1 MKKIANLLVLIFISS
16 YSLAQ
21 RTVKLKPGA
30 AYGED
35 VELVTN
41 FGCTPSTFPAPP
53 ETLNFGTSVEINY
66 AMWTYSF
73 LGCGNGTQ
81 RSLVRFKGLDTLPST
96 ATILSAKL
104 YLYGVPTSGNWGTSY
119 FSGSPYPLT
128 NEGWVERVTG
138 SWTELGVTW
147 NTQPITTTANRAAI
161 GVSSSRFGWN
171 TNIDVTALVN
181 DIKTSGVNNGFMLRL
196 QTEGIYRRVTFAS
209 SDNTDSTLWPELV
222 ITYTG
227 CFSTTA
233 DFKDTAISCYQYQF
247 TDLSSSADT
256 GIATWNW
263 DFGDG
268 TTSTAQNPLHTF
280 PGYGPYSV
288 RLIATDSNG
297 CIDTMI
303 KNVNIKYT
311 HFANAG
317 PDVTLCLT
325 NGLAAT
331 LLNGKGGVN
340 YSWTPTTGLSAPTS
354 ASTSAVVSVP
364 TTYYLNVTDS
374 FGCIDN
380 DTVKVNLFSKPNIV
394 AAPKSIMA
402 CLDETI
408 KLSVSGAKTYAWFP
422 PSGLDSSTIATPTAK
437 VIGNVR
443 YIVQGTDVNGC
454 IGYDTVTIGLK
465 KQLNVMVNPK
475 TIYGCLGDKIQLNAT
490 GATYYQWY
498 PPLGLNS
505 DTIANPEHIIDS
517 TQTYVVRGFAATACD
532 DYDTVFI
539 GRYPSPN
546 VDAYSMEN
554 VIHCRGNGIRLN
566 VTGASNYEWSPA
578 EYCDDKSS
586 TSPTVKPT
594 QTTVF
599 TVKGTNDNGCSATDT
614 ISVIYDG
621 KTMVYLPNAFTPNND
636 QSNDQIGIVDQCNF
650 ILYSFYIFNRWGQN
664 VFSGYDIK
672 SRWDGTFNGKECE
685 MGTYFYQIRGKSL
698 DQEEV
703 VFSGDFTL
711 IR

>member
-1 MKKIANLLVLIFISS
+1 MKKLLILIIIFPF

-21 RTVKLKPGA
+21 KTVKLKPGA

-35 VELVTN
+35 VELATN
-41 FGCTPSTFPAPP
+41 FGCTPSTLPAPP
-53 ETLNFGTSVEINY
+53 ETLNFGTAIEINY

-81 RSLVRFKGLDTLPST
+81 RSLIRFKGLDTLPSS

-104 YLYGVPTSGNWGTSY
+104 YFYGVSTSGNWGTSY

-128 NEGWVERVTG
+128 NEGWIERVTG

-147 NTQPITTTANRAAI
+147 NTQPTTTTTNRAAI

-171 TNIDVTALVN
+171 TNVDVTTLVN

-196 QTEGIYRRVTFAS
+196 NTEGIYRRVTFAS

-222 ITYTG
+222 ITYTV
-227 CFSTTA
+227 CASATA

-297 CIDTMI
+297 CIHTMI
-303 KNVNIKYT
+303 KSVNIKYT

-317 PDVTLCLT
+317 FDVTLCLT

-340 YSWTPTTGLSAPTS
+340 YSWTPATGLSAPTS

-364 TTYYLNVTDS
+364 TTYYLNVIDS

-380 DTVKVNLFSKPNIV
+380 DTVKVGLFQKPNIV
-394 AAPKSIMA
+394 AAPKNIMA

-422 PSGLDSSTIATPTAK
+422 PSGLDSSTIATPTVK
-437 VIGNVR
+437 VIGNIK
-443 YIVQGTDVNGC
+443 YIVQGTDANGC

-465 KQLNVMVNPK
+465 KQLNVTVNPK
-475 TIYGCLGDKIQLNAT
+475 TIYGCLGDEIQLNAT
-490 GATYYQWY
+490 GATYYKWY
-498 PPLGLNS
+498 PPIGLNS

-517 TQTYVVRGFAATACD
+517 TQTYVLRGYSVTTCD

-566 VTGASNYEWSPA
+566 VTGASRYEWSPA
-578 EYCDDKSS
+578 EYCDDKTS

-594 QTTVF
+594 QTTIF

-636 QSNDQIGIVDQCNF
+636 QSNDQIGVVDQCNF

-685 MGTYFYQIRGKSL
+685 MGIYFYQIRGKSL

-703 VFSGDFTL
+703 IFSGDFTL